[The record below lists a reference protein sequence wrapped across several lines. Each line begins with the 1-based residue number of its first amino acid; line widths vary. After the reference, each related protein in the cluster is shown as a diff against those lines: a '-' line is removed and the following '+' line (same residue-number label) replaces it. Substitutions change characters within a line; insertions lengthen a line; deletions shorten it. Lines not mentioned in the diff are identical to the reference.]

1 MTRIYKTGII
11 GIVAAVTMSGTAFAS
26 TEASFQYA
34 YNHRLPSPDISSTA
48 TLGSWERSQNSDGSR
63 CTIST
68 YPVRAASEEGH
79 TWVTLK
85 HENDGYRFRYTNREL
100 PRGYKVDTWQFT
112 YLVDGQA
119 LDLPYL
125 KMDQH
130 HADYRVGIY
139 LSGTSGGTGIR
150 RQRRFFATKWS

>member
-1 MTRIYKTGII
+1 MIRICKTGII
-11 GIVAAVTMSGTAFAS
+11 GIVAAVMMSGTAFARN
-26 TEASFQYA
+26 EASFQYA

-48 TLGSWERSQNSDGSR
+48 TLGAWKRSQNNDGSR
-63 CTIST
+63 CTILT
-68 YPVRAASEEGH
+68 YPVGVASNERY
-79 TWVTLK
+79 TRVKL
-85 HENDGYRFRYTNREL
+85 ENGVDGYRFRYSNRAL

-130 HADYRVGIY
+130 LAR
-139 LSGTSGGTGIR
+139 
-150 RQRRFFATKWS
+150 